1 MYKVSM
7 SDINQSLKWRSSR
20 ISAGVTS
27 AASSH
32 MRPLPDADAAADE
45 AKATATTTEHPTDRS
60 NAFVVKLV
68 GFLAAAASTSYF
80 FFLLQV
86 SSSIH
91 VSDSVCIVRRGGG
104 GRDT

>member
-7 SDINQSLKWRSSR
+7 SDINQSLKWRSSC

-27 AASSH
+27 VASSH
-32 MRPLPDADAAADE
+32 MRPFPEAAADE

-80 FFLLQV
+80 FFLLQ
-86 SSSIH
+86 SPLPSIYRIRFASC
-91 VSDSVCIVRRGGG
+91 SDDDI
-104 GRDT
+104 